1 MYEIYEGEYES
12 SRRSAVYLKYPT
24 RTSDCIAATPFCQFD
39 FKSIRIKSNDKV
51 FWFNKGFVIENNY
64 FPLLQLT
71 VMIFVFLGL
80 VAGFGGL
87 LAIVFHFFSS
97 LGFPLVLDFFLSSW
111 GKRAVGKWSSG
122 CGELGAR
129 RQNSCSGR
137 RGLVLIRRSPPLLTP
152 PRRPGT

>member
-1 MYEIYEGEYES
+1 MMVNDMNHRGDQ
-12 SRRSAVYLKYPT
+12 L
-24 RTSDCIAATPFCQFD
+24 CIWNIQRERLHFHPFCQFD
-39 FKSIRIKSNDKV
+39 FKSIRIKSNDRV

-64 FPLLQLT
+64 LPLLQLT

-97 LGFPLVLDFFLSSW
+97 LGFPLVLDFFSSSW
-111 GKRAVGKWSSG
+111 GKRALGKWSSG
-122 CGELGAR
+122 CGELGGAR
-129 RQNSCSGR
+129 RQNSCSCR

-152 PRRPGT
+152 PRIPGT